1 MKNRLLLLVLIL
13 VLSASYAIAQERS
26 KTSLAILGGVSFQN
40 MNGKLSSGD
49 DLDND
54 MLLGYHAGI
63 NVQIP
68 IVAEFYLQPGFLY
81 TLKGAKSTYSAY
93 TETTKIGYLEMPLD
107 LVYKIALGNGYFV
120 LGVGPYA
127 AYGINGNVKEKGN
140 SVTVD
145 RDIKFKNVV
154 DATDPLTTPY
164 YKAFDMGAN
173 AFVGIETSSG
183 LFLQLETQF
192 GLIDINPED
201 KRILTDKSSK
211 KNTGFGLSL
220 GYRF

>member
-40 MNGKLSSGD
+40 MNGRLSSGD
-49 DLDND
+49 DLNND

-68 IVAEFYLQPGFLY
+68 IAAGFYLHPGFLY
-81 TLKGAKSTYSAY
+81 TLKGAKNTNSAY

-107 LVYKIALGNGYFV
+107 LVYKIALGKGYFV
-120 LGVGPYA
+120 LGIGPYA
-127 AYGINGNVKEKGN
+127 AYGINGNVKDKGN

-154 DATDPLTTPY
+154 EATDPLTTPY

-173 AFVGIETSSG
+173 GFVGFETSSG
-183 LFLQLETQF
+183 LFLQLEAQY
-192 GLIDINPED
+192 GLVNINPED